1 MTKEAQDKPREA
13 KDEPREPQDAP
24 REARD
29 QPRGCKMSQDRLQYK
44 VKMVKSGD
52 GASEASGVHERSDSG
67 ASPLTE
73 RAKRAESTNIFI
85 SILSRCA

>member
-1 MTKEAQDKPREA
+1 MRQERPEI
-13 KDEPREPQDAP
+13 
-24 REARD
+24 
-29 QPRGCKMSQDRLQYK
+29 SQEGRKLSQGRLQYK
-44 VKMVKSGD
+44 AKMAKSGD

-73 RAKRAESTNIFI
+73 RAKRVESTNILI